1 MRKPGA
7 TEILLQ
13 STSGIISLLDQIIF
27 FVLKNIKMKYEEF
40 LQTPHTFMN
49 DVVEI
54 LTIKKKWGLELT
66 REEKILQKHIRILTL
81 RSSYE
86 TKII

>member
-1 MRKPGA
+1 MNY
-7 TEILLQ
+7 Q
-13 STSGIISLLDQIIF
+13 
-27 FVLKNIKMKYEEF
+27 EF

-54 LTIKKKWGLELT
+54 ITIKKKWGLALT
-66 REEKILQKHIRILTL
+66 REEKMLQRHIRILTL

-86 TKII
+86 ARK

>member
-1 MRKPGA
+1 MVDM
-7 TEILLQ
+7 T
-13 STSGIISLLDQIIF
+13 
-27 FVLKNIKMKYEEF
+27 YEEF

-66 REEKILQKHIRILTL
+66 KEERMLQKHIRTITL

-86 TKII
+86 ARK

>member
-1 MRKPGA
+1 M
-7 TEILLQ
+7 
-13 STSGIISLLDQIIF
+13 
-27 FVLKNIKMKYEEF
+27 NYEQF

-54 LTIKKKWGLELT
+54 ITIKKKWGLELT
-66 REEKILQKHIRILTL
+66 REEKMLQRHIRTLNL

-86 TKII
+86 TTTR

>member
-1 MRKPGA
+1 MNY
-7 TEILLQ
+7 Q
-13 STSGIISLLDQIIF
+13 
-27 FVLKNIKMKYEEF
+27 EF

-54 LTIKKKWGLELT
+54 LTMKKKWGLELT
-66 REEKILQKHIRILTL
+66 TEERMLQKHIRTLRL

-86 TKII
+86 SFY

>member
-1 MRKPGA
+1 M
-7 TEILLQ
+7 
-13 STSGIISLLDQIIF
+13 
-27 FVLKNIKMKYEEF
+27 NYNEF

-54 LTIKKKWGLELT
+54 ITIKKKWGLALT
-66 REEKILQKHIRILTL
+66 REEKMLQRHIRTLTL

-86 TKII
+86 IQSSYECL

>member
-1 MRKPGA
+1 M
-7 TEILLQ
+7 TEMNY
-13 STSGIISLLDQIIF
+13 DD
-27 FVLKNIKMKYEEF
+27 F

-66 REEKILQKHIRILTL
+66 REEKMLQKHIRTLTL

-86 TKII
+86 ARK

>member
-1 MRKPGA
+1 M
-7 TEILLQ
+7 
-13 STSGIISLLDQIIF
+13 
-27 FVLKNIKMKYEEF
+27 NYEQF
-40 LQTPHTFMN
+40 LQVPHTFMN

-66 REEKILQKHIRILTL
+66 REERMLQRHIRTLNL

-86 TKII
+86 AQK

>member
-1 MRKPGA
+1 M
-7 TEILLQ
+7 
-13 STSGIISLLDQIIF
+13 
-27 FVLKNIKMKYEEF
+27 NYEQF
-40 LQTPHTFMN
+40 LQVPHTFMN

-66 REEKILQKHIRILTL
+66 REERMLQRHIRTLNL

-86 TKII
+86 ARK

>member
-1 MRKPGA
+1 M
-7 TEILLQ
+7 
-13 STSGIISLLDQIIF
+13 
-27 FVLKNIKMKYEEF
+27 NYEQF

-49 DVVEI
+49 NVVEI

-66 REEKILQKHIRILTL
+66 REEKMLQRYIRILTL

-86 TKII
+86 ARK

>member
-1 MRKPGA
+1 MNY
-7 TEILLQ
+7 Q
-13 STSGIISLLDQIIF
+13 
-27 FVLKNIKMKYEEF
+27 EF

-66 REEKILQKHIRILTL
+66 REEKMLQRHIRTLTL

-86 TKII
+86 AQK

>member
-1 MRKPGA
+1 MWSRR
-7 TEILLQ
+7 
-13 STSGIISLLDQIIF
+13 SLLGGTEM
-27 FVLKNIKMKYEEF
+27 NYEEF

-54 LTIKKKWGLELT
+54 LTIKKKWGLALT
-66 REEKILQKHIRILTL
+66 REERMLQRHIRTLTL

-86 TKII
+86 AGK